1 MATYSDAE
9 LEAMMSDL
17 ESDLV
22 ERKET
27 AADGRKIRRN
37 VTAFANDL
45 PGHGMP
51 GVVLVGVRD
60 DGSCAS
66 LAIDDELLKRL
77 ANIHGEGD
85 IQPLPSLTVQRR
97 VLRGCAVAVVTVEP
111 SSDPPVRFRGR
122 VWVRV
127 GPTVREASVEDER
140 LLGERRRASDLP
152 FDMRP
157 AGGAAVDDLDLDFAR
172 DQYLPNAIAA
182 EVLERN
188 ERSIEH
194 QLRSLRLIQSG
205 KPTWG
210 TVLAL
215 GRDPQAIMPGA
226 YIQFLRIDGTG
237 ITDPIRDQKQLTGRL
252 DDVMRRLDELLEL
265 NVSVRTQVVGAPREM
280 RRPDYPVDALRQLA
294 HNAVMHRSYEGTNT
308 PVRVHWFADRVEIT
322 SPGGL
327 YGRITPEN
335 FGSGDTDYRNP
346 LLAEIMHH
354 LGFAQRFGL
363 GVPIAREA
371 LAANGN
377 PEPEFRFE
385 HTLVGVTVMA
395 VP

>member
-1 MATYSDAE
+1 MLLPEVVGSRCLLRQVRLPCSMATYSDAE

-37 VTAFANDL
+37 VSAFANDL
-45 PGHGMP
+45 PGHGQP

-97 VLRGCAVAVVTVEP
+97 VLTGCAVAVVTVEP
-111 SSDPPVRFRGR
+111 SADPPVRFRGR

-127 GPTVREASVEDER
+127 GPTVREASAEDER

-157 AGGAAVDDLDLDFAR
+157 AGGATVDDLDLDFAR
-172 DQYLPNAIAA
+172 DQYLPNAIAS

-194 QLRSLRLIQSG
+194 QLRSLRLTQSG

-210 TVLAL
+210 AVLAL
-215 GRDPQAIMPGA
+215 ARDPLASMPGA
-226 YIQFLRIDGTG
+226 YVQFLRIDGTG

-252 DDVMRRLDELLEL
+252 DDVMRRL
-265 NVSVRTQVVGAPREM
+265 
-280 RRPDYPVDALRQLA
+280 DYPVDALRQLA

-335 FGSGDTDYRNP
+335 FGTGDTDYRNP

-385 HTLVGVTVMA
+385 HTLVGVTVWA

>member
-1 MATYSDAE
+1 MATYSDDE
-9 LEAMMSDL
+9 LEAMMSNL
-17 ESDLV
+17 ESDLT

-37 VTAFANDL
+37 VCAFANDL
-45 PGHGMP
+45 PGYEKP

-66 LAIDDELLKRL
+66 LAIDDELLKLL

-85 IQPLPSLTVQRR
+85 IQPLPSLTVQKR
-97 VLRGCAVAVVTVEP
+97 VLRGCAVAVLTVEP
-111 SSDPPVRFRGR
+111 SSAAPVRFRGR

-127 GPTVREASVEDER
+127 GPTVREASAEDER

-157 AGGAAVDDLDLDFAR
+157 AGGAAVDDLDLDYAR
-172 DQYLPNAIAA
+172 AQYMPNAIAS

-188 ERSIEH
+188 ERSTEH

-205 KPTWG
+205 IPTWG
-210 TVLAL
+210 AVLAL

-226 YIQFLRIDGTG
+226 YVQFLRIDGTG

-252 DDVMRRLDELLEL
+252 DDLLEL
-265 NVSVRTQVVGAPREM
+265 NVSVRTQVTGTPRER

-327 YGRITPEN
+327 YGRITSEN

-385 HTLVGVTVMA
+385 HTLVGVKVRA